1 MTQEFL
7 VASGIVKN
15 FAGVQALKGVDLT
28 INSGEISCL
37 VGENGSGKSTLIK
50 TIVGVYQPD
59 AGSLVV
65 NGRRYPRMQPIDAI
79 HAGIQ
84 VIFQD
89 FSLFPNLTVAE
100 NIALNNHL
108 AQGGKFVN
116 WRAFREVA
124 AEALSRINVD
134 LPLNRRVEQMS
145 VADKQLIAIARAI
158 LQNAR
163 LIIMD
168 EPTTALTEREVRSL
182 FEVITN
188 LQARGIS
195 ILFVSHKL
203 NEVREIA
210 ERLIVLRNGEKVLD
224 APANGDNLDERRIA
238 YHMTGLEIEES
249 GYDFSPL
256 SDDHRLLI
264 EVSNLTLPG
273 AFYDVSF
280 DVQPGEIVGI
290 TGLLGSGRSELADAL
305 FGVHPAQSGSI
316 RMDGK
321 TVRIDSIQDAIHH
334 DIGYVPEDRLTQGLF
349 LEQPISNNIV
359 VRVLQDT
366 LNSLGLINNSA
377 RQQQV
382 NTWVSDLRI
391 KTNNPQLPVNSL
403 SGGNQ
408 QRVVL
413 AKWLADN
420 PRLLILNG
428 PTVGVDIGSKTE
440 LHNIIKE
447 LARQGMGIII
457 VSDDIPEIMNTC
469 NRILLM
475 KRGRIVEEM
484 QTADISESVLSAR
497 LREENSVQMQGE
509 S

>member
-59 AGSLVV
+59 AGSLVID
-65 NGRRYPRMQPIDAI
+65 GRRYPRMQPIDAI

-108 AQGGKFVN
+108 AQGGQFIN
-116 WRAFREVA
+116 WRSFRNIA
-124 AEALSRINVD
+124 AEALSRINVE

-168 EPTTALTEREVRSL
+168 EPTTALTEREVSSL

-188 LQARGIS
+188 LQAKGIS

-210 ERLIVLRNGEKVLD
+210 ERLVVLRNGEKVLD
-224 APANGDNLDERRIA
+224 APATGENLDERRIA
-238 YHMTGLEIEES
+238 YHMTGLEIDES
-249 GYDFSPL
+249 GYEFQPQQDQQPL
-256 SDDHRLLI
+256 ITVDK
-264 EVSNLTLPG
+264 LTLPG
-273 AFYDVSF
+273 AFQDVSF
-280 DVQPGEIVGI
+280 SMQPGEILGI

-305 FGVHPAQSGSI
+305 FGVRPAQSGTI
-316 RMDGK
+316 AMDGK
-321 TVRIDSIQDAIHH
+321 PVRINSIQDAIHH

-349 LEQPISNNIV
+349 LEQSISNNVV
-359 VRVLQDT
+359 VRVVQET
-366 LNSLGLINNSA
+366 LNSLGLINNQA

-382 NTWVSDLRI
+382 DTWVDDLRI
-391 KTNNPQLPVNSL
+391 KTNNPELPVNSL

-457 VSDDIPEIMNTC
+457 VSDDIPEVMNTC

-484 QTADISESVLSAR
+484 QTADITESMLSAK
-497 LREENSVQMQGE
+497 LREENNAQPQGE
-509 S
+509 L